1 MFPQPG
7 FLFNVDNFGCKK
19 FGGNEN
25 VTIFVEQKQQIM
37 KQIHLE
43 KTEGNINW
51 CKANLMEADYKI
63 LAGKIVIFYNYDFQ
77 KQDILKAIGK

>member
-1 MFPQPG
+1 
-7 FLFNVDNFGCKK
+7 
-19 FGGNEN
+19 
-25 VTIFVEQKQQIM
+25 M